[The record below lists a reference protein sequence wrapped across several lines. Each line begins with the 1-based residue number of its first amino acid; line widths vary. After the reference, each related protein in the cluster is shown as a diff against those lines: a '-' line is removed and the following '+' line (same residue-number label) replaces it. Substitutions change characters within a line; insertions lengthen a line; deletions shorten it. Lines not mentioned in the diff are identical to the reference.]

1 MKINQANLESNR
13 DIRDDGSEIMD
24 ENQNEEIV
32 NHQDSQV
39 I

>member
-1 MKINQANLESNR
+1 MKINQASLESNR

-32 NHQDSQV
+32 NQDSQV